1 MDNRASPPDESRLRL
16 KRVANGEGR
25 PELADALAENAIRA
39 VTWLKAHGVSMIRV
53 GPDGLR
59 QHSLAPPGVRRTGL
73 NWRWRSGDVM
83 LRTLGLHYRSRGDRK
98 STRLKS
104 RH

>member
-1 MDNRASPPDESRLRL
+1 MSYVLYSFYCLVRFFFVLIRRPPRSTRTDTLFPFTTLVRS
-16 KRVANGEGR
+16 GR
-25 PELADALAENAIRA
+25 PELADALAENSIRA

-59 QHSLAPPGVRRTGL
+59 IWFDWQLCRV
-73 NWRWRSGDVM
+73 
-83 LRTLGLHYRSRGDRK
+83 GDRK
-98 STRLKS
+98 STRLNS